1 MIIALLLS
9 VAEPQCFIKGCSM
22 KFISKV
28 ACIATLFL
36 FSSANAA
43 FINFNDYTTSEYGNQ
58 FKAGTATV
66 ENGGTTLT
74 LAGNL
79 WVDILASTNLT
90 STSILNFS
98 FEATGLNAELYGIA
112 FDNNDSYVYEEM
124 SDFAF
129 VGGTQA
135 PDIDSANAF
144 FNYESGDGVVNFSI
158 DIGQYITGSFN
169 RIVFI
174 LDNDENWSGSVASFT
189 NVEIC
194 DNILVCQT
202 SSVTQVA
209 EPSHIGFAGLA
220 IMLVGALRRKIK
232 R

>member
-1 MIIALLLS
+1 
-9 VAEPQCFIKGCSM
+9 M
-22 KFISKV
+22 KFISKI

-36 FSSANAA
+36 ASSANAA
-43 FINFNDYTTSEYGNQ
+43 FIDFNGYTATEYSNQ

-66 ENGGTTLT
+66 ENGGSTLT

-90 STSILNFS
+90 STSILNFT
-98 FEATGLNAELYGIA
+98 FEASGLNAELYGIA
-112 FDNNDSYVYEEM
+112 FDNDDSFSVTEM
-124 SDFAF
+124 GDFAF
-129 VGGTQA
+129 VGGSQSTMY
-135 PDIDSANAF
+135 PSANVLSD
-144 FNYESGDGVVNFSI
+144 YESGDGVVNFSI

-169 RIVFI
+169 RIIFI

-202 SSVTQVA
+202 SSVTQVS
-209 EPSHIGFAGLA
+209 EPSHLGFAGLA
-220 IMLVGALRRKIK
+220 IMLIVALRRKING
-232 R
+232 